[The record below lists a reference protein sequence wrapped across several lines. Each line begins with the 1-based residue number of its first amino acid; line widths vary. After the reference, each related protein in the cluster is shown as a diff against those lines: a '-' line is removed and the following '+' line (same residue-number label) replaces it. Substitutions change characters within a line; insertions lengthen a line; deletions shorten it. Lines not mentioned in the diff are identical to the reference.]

1 MSDRAHRRKLG
12 QNYLID
18 PVILFEIERAIN
30 PQKNNL
36 FFEIGPGTGALTER
50 LMGQNIRVI
59 AMDLDQ
65 KNIITLSEKYASE
78 EHEFIHDDVLKAP
91 LEFLY
96 KTKHRVVG
104 NLPYNIST
112 QIIIKL
118 INFFDGIEDM
128 HFLVQKEVAQ
138 RICASNQSKD
148 SGRLGVKIAAFFETA
163 ILFDVP
169 PESFDIKPKVQSS
182 FIRLTPR
189 VNPLIA
195 LSKFMEFSNLVDQS
209 FANKRKGIKNNLKRF
224 EINYE
229 KLHINPLARAEELS
243 IEDFI
248 AVFQT
253 TDI

>member
-1 MSDRAHRRKLG
+1 MSDRTHRRKLG

-18 PVILFEIERAIN
+18 PVILFEIERAIS

-36 FFEIGPGTGALTER
+36 FFEIGPGTGALTNH
-50 LMGQNIRVI
+50 LMGHNRKVI

-65 KNIITLSEKYASE
+65 KNINALSERFPKA
-78 EHEFIHDDVLKAP
+78 EHEFIHGDVLKES
-91 LEFLY
+91 LGFLL

-118 INFFDGIEDM
+118 INYINGIEDM
-128 HFLVQKEVAQ
+128 HFLVQKEVAN
-138 RICASNQSKD
+138 RICASNQSGD
-148 SGRLGVKIAAFFETA
+148 WGRLGVKIAALFETA

-189 VNPLIA
+189 ATPMIA
-195 LSKFMEFSNLVDQS
+195 LNKFSGFSNLVDQS
-209 FANKRKGIKNNLKRF
+209 FANRRKGIKNNLKKL
-224 EINYE
+224 EIDFQ
-229 KLHINPLARAEELS
+229 KLNINPLARAEELS

-248 AVFQT
+248 SVFQT
-253 TDI
+253 IDI